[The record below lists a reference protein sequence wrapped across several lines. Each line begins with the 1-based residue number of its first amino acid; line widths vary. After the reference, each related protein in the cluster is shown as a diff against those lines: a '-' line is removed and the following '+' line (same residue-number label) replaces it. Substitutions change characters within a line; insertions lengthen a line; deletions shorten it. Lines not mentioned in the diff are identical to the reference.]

1 MFLVIKMELKSAI
14 MDESAVKRAL
24 KRISFEIEEKNKG
37 FDKVCLVGIR
47 RRGVSLADMIA
58 DFIRQ
63 NENISVP
70 VGSLD
75 ITMYRD
81 DIEITSNT
89 DYLPDAFIPF
99 DITGMHV
106 IIVDDVICTGRTVRA
121 AIDGLFSMGRP
132 SSIQLAVLVDRG
144 HRELPIRPD
153 YVGKNIPT
161 SSSETVIV
169 KVDEFDGELSV
180 AINK

>member
-1 MFLVIKMELKSAI
+1 MELKSAI

-37 FDKVCLVGIR
+37 FEKVCFIGVR
-47 RRGVSLADMIA
+47 RRGVSLAKMIA
-58 DFIRQ
+58 ECIMQ
-63 NENISVP
+63 NEHTAVP
-70 VGSLD
+70 VGSVD

-81 DIEITSNT
+81 DNKHKKT
-89 DYLPDAFIPF
+89 DECIPDASIPF
-99 DITGMHV
+99 DITDINV
-106 IIVDDVICTGRTVRA
+106 IIVDDVIHTGRTVRA
-121 AIDGLFSMGRP
+121 AIDALFSMGRP

-161 SSSETVIV
+161 SSSETV
-169 KVDEFDGELSV
+169 KVNVEEFDGEISV
-180 AINK
+180 AIYK

>member
-1 MFLVIKMELKSAI
+1 MELKSAI

-37 FDKVCLVGIR
+37 FGKVCLIGIK
-47 RRGVSLADMIA
+47 RRGVSLAEMIA
-58 DFIRQ
+58 DCIRI
-63 NENISVP
+63 NENIKIP
-70 VGSLD
+70 VGSVD

-81 DIEITSNT
+81 DINICRNSDFTPEAEI
-89 DYLPDAFIPF
+89 DF
-99 DITGMHV
+99 DITDMNV
-106 IIVDDVICTGRTVRA
+106 IIVDDVIHTGRTVRA
-121 AIDGLFSMGRP
+121 AIDAIFSIGRP

-161 SSSETVIV
+161 SSSETV
-169 KVDEFDGELSV
+169 KVNVDAFDNETSV
-180 AINK
+180 EIYK